1 MHRLSVLTKFR
12 ALGAVAAIAV
22 ISACSGGSLA
32 IEPHWASPQ
41 DGAHLS
47 SGGVQGVLSPFGLIN
62 INRNGHQLKSF
73 DACPAKGPIKYVSD
87 ASNSIINIYVGKF
100 AGQDPCGQITSG
112 LTGPQGLFVKNATH
126 DLYVANFYGYDV
138 VVFHRG
144 QMTPYNTYTDA
155 NGEYPLDVTVAND
168 GTVIVSNYDNMKLTD
183 HGSISTWIAG
193 PNGGTFVGNF
203 PITNAI
209 NGGFITV
216 RKNGVV
222 YYNDLDA
229 TTMQGALWT
238 LSCPAGKCGTQNQVN
253 VVPFVGPAGMA
264 IDATGDLL
272 LNGGNGFV
280 PTADTFELPNPNPKT
295 FLVEGAPWGMAI
307 DPTDH
312 HWFIADPGSLGAE
325 EYSYPS
331 GRLIGFVR
339 VNPCCIGLPVGIA
352 VDP

>member
-1 MHRLSVLTKFR
+1 MWRTTWIQVLSAAA
-12 ALGAVAAIAV
+12 ALSMLAG
-22 ISACSGGSLA
+22 CSGGST

-41 DGAHLS
+41 DGAHLP
-47 SGGVQGVLSPFGLIN
+47 SGRVQGALSPFGLLN
-62 INRNGHQLKSF
+62 INGNGHQLKSF

-87 ASNSIINIYVGKF
+87 GSNSIINIYVGKF

-112 LTGPQGLFVKNATH
+112 LSQPQGLYVKYATH
-126 DLYVANFYGYDV
+126 DLYVANFDGFNV
-138 VVFHRG
+138 LVFHRG
-144 QMTPYNTYTDA
+144 QTTAYNTYTDA
-155 NGEYPLDVTVAND
+155 SGQLPQDVTVAND
-168 GTVIVSNYDNMKLTD
+168 GTVIVSNYENMKFTD
-183 HGSISTWIAG
+183 HGSISTWIGG

-209 NGGFITV
+209 HGGFITV

-229 TTMQGALWT
+229 TTMQGALWAI
-238 LSCPAGKCGTQNQVN
+238 SCPAGKCGTQNQIN

-264 IDATGDLL
+264 IDSTGDLL
-272 LNGGNGFV
+272 MNGGNGFV

-295 FLVEGAPWGMAI
+295 FAVEGAPYGMAI
-307 DPTDH
+307 DPTDS
-312 HWFIADPGSLGAE
+312 HWFIADPGSGGAE

-331 GRLIGFVR
+331 GGLIGHVQ
-339 VNPCCIGLPVGIA
+339 VNPCCIGLAVGIA